1 MQMFFNL
8 QFHYFIKHISC
19 SNQYMGF
26 GLSGSP
32 SFTLMF
38 GADPTITWVDQTDGP
53 HAVDYYLSGYTQ
65 VRSSNKLAYNI
76 VMPSCY

>member
-1 MQMFFNL
+1 
-8 QFHYFIKHISC
+8 
-19 SNQYMGF
+19 MGF
-26 GLSGSP
+26 GLSGST

-53 HAVDYYLSGYTQ
+53 HAVDYYLSAYTQ

-76 VMPSCY
+76 VMP